1 MPLAAVDTDVVMT
14 SVQKRRGPLTAV
26 RRVPVWCV
34 GAFAAAAFA
43 IVWWSSSI
51 GLYHGPDHAI
61 GPFRLPVAVEWAL
74 GGAAVASAVAGC
86 TWMILRRSDR
96 SPAGASLSPIT
107 SLWLVCAAALSAGCW
122 RVLNSRRRRSEHRWR
137 IGRLSRPVRSR
148 VDAPMRGVRRAQIT
162 RRGSPPVS
170 RLDGGHLV
178 YRARCLDRSL
188 SRPPWRDPKRTYLSS
203 RTADHV
209 IMAARAAPDWM

>member
-14 SVQKRRGPLTAV
+14 SVQKRRGPVTAV

-122 RVLNSRRRRSEHRWR
+122 RVLTAGGDGANIGRGLVALAGPFVLASMLQCAVFDERRSREEDLR
-137 IGRLSRPVRSR
+137 
-148 VDAPMRGVRRAQIT
+148 Q
-162 RRGSPPVS
+162 
-170 RLDGGHLV
+170 
-178 YRARCLDRSL
+178 YRA
-188 SRPPWRDPKRTYLSS
+188 W
-203 RTADHV
+203 TAAIWCIALAV
-209 IMAARAAPDWM
+209 WIAL